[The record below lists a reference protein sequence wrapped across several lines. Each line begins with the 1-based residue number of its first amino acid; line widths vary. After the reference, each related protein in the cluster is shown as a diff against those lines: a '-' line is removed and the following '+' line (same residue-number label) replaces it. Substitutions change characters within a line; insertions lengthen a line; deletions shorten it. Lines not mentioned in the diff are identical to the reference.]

1 MKFGGGE
8 VIEYNQRNVFFFKN
22 HAQIEVARLVPGL
35 FLFFKKMLYEV
46 TAKDLRLSFGIF

>member
-22 HAQIEVARLVPGL
+22 HAQTEVARLVPGL

>member
-8 VIEYNQRNVFFFKN
+8 VIEYNQRNFFFFKN

-35 FLFFKKMLYEV
+35 FLFFQKNV
-46 TAKDLRLSFGIF
+46 I